1 MVLYTATL
9 IEEALDLRVDC
20 SFYDG
25 AGVAVHRTVYDAI
38 SRLARRLAYCTSCVV
53 VTASFKV

>member
-1 MVLYTATL
+1 MVLYTAKL

-25 AGVAVHRTVYDAI
+25 AGVAVHHTVYDAI
-38 SRLARRLAYCTSCVV
+38 PRLARCLAYSTSCVV